1 MASTSAQDAM
11 RKRMFGHG
19 SLMILSSL
27 IGGLGLWC
35 FLLGGFELLP
45 GHILEFQL
53 PGSAAGWV
61 RCHTGPVA
69 NGFMVILTGMG
80 LPYLE
85 LPDSTAEWLG
95 WIVMMDGW
103 SNVGFYFF
111 GNLSP
116 NRALAFG
123 ESRLGP
129 ANIFSFL
136 ALGPAYLFGVLAMG
150 AFAKIGYHALAGG
163 EVTKTNKMVNGK
175 A

>member
-1 MASTSAQDAM
+1 
-11 RKRMFGHG
+11 MFGHG

-35 FLLGGFELLP
+35 FLLGGFELIP
-45 GHILEFQL
+45 GYIIPFQL
-53 PGSAAGWV
+53 PGSASGWV

-80 LPYLE
+80 FPYLD

-111 GNLSP
+111 GNVSP
-116 NRALAFG
+116 NRGLAFG
-123 ESRLGP
+123 RSQLGP
-129 ANIFSFL
+129 SNIFSVL
-136 ALGPAYLFGVLAMG
+136 ALGPAYFFGVLAMG
-150 AFAKIGYHALAGG
+150 AFATIGYYALAGG
-163 EVTKTNKMVNGK
+163 NKATASRKN

>member
-1 MASTSAQDAM
+1 MSPQTAQDAL
-11 RKRMFGHG
+11 RKSMFDHG

-35 FLLGGFELLP
+35 FLLGGFELIP
-45 GHILEFQL
+45 GYIVPFQL
-53 PGSAAGWV
+53 PGSASGWV

-80 LPYLE
+80 LPYLD

-111 GNLSP
+111 GNVSP
-116 NRALAFG
+116 NRGLAFG
-123 ESRLGP
+123 RSQLGP
-129 ANIFSFL
+129 SNIFSAL
-136 ALGPAYLFGVLAMG
+136 ALDPAYFFGVLAMG
-150 AFAKIGYHALAGG
+150 AFATIGYYTLAGG
-163 EVTKTNKMVNGK
+163 NKATTSRKN

>member
-1 MASTSAQDAM
+1 MSPQTARDAL
-11 RKRMFGHG
+11 RKSMFGHG

-35 FLLGGFELLP
+35 FLLGGFELIP
-45 GHILEFQL
+45 GYIIPFQL
-53 PGSAAGWV
+53 PGSASGWV

-80 LPYLE
+80 LPYLD

-111 GNLSP
+111 GNVSP
-116 NRALAFG
+116 NRGLAFG
-123 ESRLGP
+123 RSQLGP
-129 ANIFSFL
+129 SNIFSVL
-136 ALGPAYLFGVLAMG
+136 ALGPAYFFGVLAMG
-150 AFAKIGYHALAGG
+150 AFATIGYYALAGG
-163 EVTKTNKMVNGK
+163 NKATASRKN